1 MLRSMTAY
9 AQKAIQLKKMHLTLE
24 VLSLN
29 KKNLDI
35 HLHIPKE
42 FFRLEIAIR
51 KKIAEVVGRGV
62 ITFKIVPTFS
72 DQADFLLPEDQI
84 CLAMKSALEKKKKL
98 LNLEDPITL
107 SFILDQCGQ
116 YVKPQLAG
124 LSEEEEPLLMKKI
137 SEVLHDWVSMKQV
150 EGSAL
155 GKDIKEKL
163 ENITTKLTIIE
174 KLSPLSIDRYKDRLK
189 EKIETLVKDISLEQE
204 RIAKEVLYFADK
216 IDVNEEIIRLKSHIS
231 QFTTSLD
238 TKEIS
243 IGRTLDFLLQEM
255 GREINSL
262 GVKSQELEINKLV
275 IEIKGDLEK
284 IREQVQNIE

>member
-1 MLRSMTAY
+1 MTAY

-62 ITFKIVPTFS
+62 ITLKIVPTFS
-72 DQADFLLPEDQI
+72 EETDLLLPEDKT
-84 CLAMKSALEKKKKL
+84 CKAMKSALEKKRDL
-98 LNLEDPITL
+98 LNLDDPITL

-116 YVKPQLAG
+116 YVKPQMSG

-137 SEVLHDWVSMKQV
+137 SEVLHDWVHMKQV
-150 EGSAL
+150 EGTAL

-174 KLSPLSIDRYKDRLK
+174 KLSPLSIDRYRERLK
-189 EKIETLVKDISLEQE
+189 EKIEALVKDITLEEE
-204 RIAKEVLYFADK
+204 RIAKEILYFADK
-216 IDVNEEIIRLKSHIS
+216 VDVNEEIIRFKSHIS
-231 QFTTSLD
+231 QFISSLE

-262 GVKSQELEINKLV
+262 GVKSQELEISKLV
-275 IEIKGDLEK
+275 IEIKSDLEK